1 MEHFILKIFILN
13 IETFLW
19 IYFLGLFAV
28 IYDQFKIKET
38 ITFLRNYWH
47 NILVI
52 RNLSFNSKLVQTNI
66 NYVNSFL
73 FSREFLEE
81 NFPRCLQILKKYTI
95 LKFTNTESAKT
106 LDDPENLTNFI
117 NAIRSYKDASEY
129 AMLINFEEQETRNII
144 QDTYNKIDFSK
155 NISIGYLKR
164 EFKDTFFKY
173 IPIFIYKNLVD
184 FILLIFYIAFKMKHE
199 AENKFFK
206 FIDNFMKII
215 GFISSIVSLYIFFN
229 SL

>member
-1 MEHFILKIFILN
+1 MEHFISKIFILK

-19 IYFLGLFAV
+19 LYFLGLLAV

-38 ITFLRNYWH
+38 ATFLRNYW
-47 NILVI
+47 NDILVI

-66 NYVNSFL
+66 EYVESFL
-73 FSREFLEE
+73 SSRKSLEE
-81 NFPRCLQILKKYTI
+81 KYPRCLQLLKKYTI
-95 LKFTNTESAKT
+95 LKFTNTESAKN
-106 LDDPENLTNFI
+106 LDNPENLTDFI

-129 AMLINFEEQETRNII
+129 EMLINFEEQETRYII
-144 QDTYNKIDFSK
+144 QETYNKIDFSK

-164 EFKDTFFKY
+164 EFKDTFFRY
-173 IPIFIYKNLVD
+173 LPIFIYKNLVD
-184 FILLIFYIAFKMKHE
+184 FILLIFYVAFKMKHK

-215 GFISSIVSLYIFFN
+215 GFVSSVISLYIFFN